1 MKTREFSITETTR
14 DCHEKEGRYN
24 IHYQGGRGR
33 GGCHKNAYKYN
44 PYFSIKGCNQLALF
58 MQKILY
64 QVCLV
69 NAMWSY

>member
-1 MKTREFSITETTR
+1 MKKKEDIIYITR
-14 DCHEKEGRYN
+14 
-24 IHYQGGRGR
+24 GGRGR

-64 QVCLV
+64 QVCLQS
-69 NAMWSY
+69 MPCDLIEMY